1 MIRTKFVFWVCL
13 ILILLLN
20 FALAVSL
27 ERTSTQI
34 KPKEEP
40 KTRDFSNANPITTT
54 EVNQTPSSLPTS
66 TNFIMVT
73 DVLDGFGGQK
83 QGNACDLSFFAGG
96 QSSPIGM
103 GSSTNFKLYAGF
115 VYPAVVN
122 CGDANAD
129 GVIDVGDL
137 VYLINYLFKSGP
149 LPKPYQAGDANCSGT
164 VDIGDVVYLINYLFK
179 AGPPP
184 TC

>member
-1 MIRTKFVFWVCL
+1 MNNKEIIIGFSLV
-13 ILILLLN
+13 LILLLN
-20 FALAVSL
+20 IALAVSP

-34 KPKEEP
+34 NPKEEP
-40 KTRDFSNANPITTT
+40 KTMGFSNANPISTS

-66 TNFIMVT
+66 TNFILVA

-96 QSSPIGM
+96 QSSSIGT

-115 VYPAVVN
+115 IYPAVVN

-179 AGPPP
+179 GGLPP